1 MGLWTF
7 CIGHWTSTNK
17 QRKTFRTGKEQQSL
31 CNSSSC
37 HQIIM
42 YSVESIQKLI
52 LCYFHICS
60 LFRFN
65 MLDFTEWF
73 ETYAMCMPETVY
85 LLFLFFTHFF
95 LFSAIIQCA
104 IQNQIM
110 PLIITFIRC
119 KSVFWHA
126 HDFRI
131 VQFHLF
137 ICFDHVSIFKMILS
151 HFRISSLSNC
161 FQIWNKLF
169 RISFKM
175 RCNLNEEN
183 L

>member
-1 MGLWTF
+1 MDIL
-7 CIGHWTSTNK
+7 HWTLDKHQQTAENVSN
-17 QRKTFRTGKEQQSL
+17 RKRTTITLQF
-31 CNSSSC
+31 
-37 HQIIM
+37 IIM
-42 YSVESIQKLI
+42 SSNYYVFRRINSKTNSLLFPHLRFISIQYARFHWMI
-52 LCYFHICS
+52 WNVCHVHARNGLCFVFVFHS
-60 LFRFN
+60 
-65 MLDFTEWF
+65 
-73 ETYAMCMPETVY
+73 
-85 LLFLFFTHFF
+85 FF